1 LSRKNNHVE
10 VIMQALKE
18 YFTMLESFHHVGN
31 SVAIDRCH
39 NMFRMGAL
47 LNSVKEAGFLS

>member
-1 LSRKNNHVE
+1 
-10 VIMQALKE
+10 MQALKE